1 VGDIFDFESLLP
13 QLILALGLALVV
25 GNGLAW
31 WKHRQGEAPKD
42 VDDAQYRPGRVAFLS
57 VIGALLTI
65 WGTVTLLT

>member
-1 VGDIFDFESLLP
+1 MGDIFDFESLLP

-31 WKHRQGEAPKD
+31 WKYRQGQAPKD
-42 VDDAQYRPGRVAFLS
+42 VDDARYRPGRVAFLS
-57 VIGALLTI
+57 VIGTLLTI

>member
-1 VGDIFDFESLLP
+1 MGDIFDFESLLP

-31 WKHRQGEAPKD
+31 WKHRKGDAPKD

-65 WGTVTLLT
+65 WGAVTLLT

>member
-1 VGDIFDFESLLP
+1 MGDIFDFESLLP